1 MENLMAINFS
11 ELGGAGSSTVKTY
24 LGGAG
29 VFTVSLPSAAYNVT
43 PHTALTLDGTELA
56 AGTDVKV
63 FGSITTLQS
72 TFGLTDFASDTEI
85 SSPSGTIFD
94 VAYNGS
100 RLVVVTSNGSNPI
113 YYSDNNGA
121 SWTAATGTQ
130 SVGYSNFWTVVWEKV
145 SGRFL
150 ATGKTSNNEFAWLQS
165 SDGITWTELS
175 RSGTTTSSNIN
186 EKLYA
191 FPNGTT
197 IGISS
202 SHMDVLK
209 AGETTVN
216 RYQNSYFL
224 PDGSSPD
231 YSTNKIYFKKSGQT
245 EYYYAL
251 SVNSISNSPTGQV
264 RVSDSATSIDSLA
277 ANGDTI
283 VAFYGSTFRTS
294 TDGGATWTSNL
305 SLPSIGGST
314 GSNSVY
320 INGQFLVYGYDGNS
334 STYSFAMSADGLTW
348 SNTSEIE
355 YASVRQYRYY
365 DGKLFF
371 VFSSRSNYYVL
382 SSPVNNLQ
390 ATIETLGQLV
400 APDA

>member
-24 LGGAG
+24 LGGSG
-29 VFTVSLPSAAYNVT
+29 TFTVSLPSAAYNVT

-56 AGTDVKV
+56 AGTDLKV

-72 TFGLTDFASDTEI
+72 TFGLADFASDTEI
-85 SSPSGTIFD
+85 GSPTGTIFD

-100 RLVVVTSNGSNPI
+100 RLVVVTSNGTNPV

-121 SWTAATGTQ
+121 SWTGATGTA
-130 SVGYSNFWTVVWEKV
+130 SAGYNAFWTVVWEKV

-165 SDGITWTELS
+165 SDGITWTEMS
-175 RSGTTTSSNIN
+175 RAGSTTSSNTN

-197 IGISS
+197 VGISS
-202 SHMDVLK
+202 SFMDVLK
-209 AGETTVN
+209 AGETTVT
-216 RYQNSYFL
+216 RYTNGAFL

-231 YSTNKIYFKKSGQT
+231 YSTNKIYFIKSGQT

-251 SVNSISNSPTGQV
+251 SVNSISNNPTGQV
-264 RVSDSATSIDSLA
+264 QVSGSTTAINSLA
-277 ANGDTI
+277 ANGDNI
-283 VAFYGSTFRTS
+283 VAFYGGTYRTS
-294 TDGGATWTSNL
+294 TDGGATWTGQS
-305 SLPSIGGST
+305 SIPGIGGST
-314 GSNSVY
+314 GSTSVY
-320 INGQFLVYGYDGNS
+320 INGQFLVYGYDSGV
-334 STYSFAMSADGLTW
+334 YVFAMSTDGLTW

-355 YASVRQYRYY
+355 YTSVRQYRYY
-365 DGKLFF
+365 YGKLFL
-371 VFSSRSNYYVL
+371 VFSSRNNYHVL